1 MRKLLLF
8 LLSAAILLFPS
19 PVDAKTAKKKPTFRA
34 VDNVPSA
41 PGAAWAQ
48 DRVNQPWDKLD
59 GRTLAG
65 AQMGSGITVYVIDTG
80 VGSGD
85 CHGHGSFM
93 ASLVNSPSYGIA
105 TLATVVGVK
114 ALDCNGTGTLAQ
126 VIAAVRWVDANAE
139 YSSSI
144 VNMSL
149 GGNASPELD
158 AVVNALAVKMPV
170 VVAAGNESTD
180 ACFRSPA
187 RAKSA
192 ITVAAMTKN
201 HLRSIFSNW
210 GKCVDIW
217 APGSAIDGLDRFGNP
232 MAASGTSPAT
242 ALVSAAIAYIAD
254 RDNSTTM
261 QAALTVM
268 KESSDIIIIDGRTNG
283 VKPYVLWIRDNP
295 YRWIRTVYPSSLN

>member
-1 MRKLLLF
+1 MKKFLLL
-8 LLSAAILLFPS
+8 LLSVAMLLFPS
-19 PVDAKTAKKKPTFRA
+19 PVDAKTARKKPTFRA

-41 PGAAWAQ
+41 PGDAWAQ
-48 DRVNQPWDKLD
+48 DRVNQPWDSLD

-80 VGSGD
+80 VGADD
-85 CHGHGSFM
+85 CNGHGSFM
-93 ASLVNSPSYGIA
+93 GSLINSPSYGIA

-114 ALDCNGTGTLAQ
+114 ALGCNGIGTLAQ

-158 AVVNALAVKMPV
+158 AVVNELAKKMPV
-170 VVAAGNESTD
+170 VVAAGNEATN

-201 HLRSIFSNW
+201 HLRSMFSNW
-210 GKCVDIW
+210 GRCVDIW

-242 ALVSAAIAYIAD
+242 ALVSGAIAYIAD
-254 RDNSTTM
+254 RDNSSTM

-268 KESSDIIIIDGRTNG
+268 RESSDIIIIDGRTNG
-283 VKPYVLWIRDNP
+283 VKPYVLWIRDMP

>member
-1 MRKLLLF
+1 MKKALLL
-8 LLSAAILLFPS
+8 LVSVAILLFPS
-19 PVDAKTAKKKPTFRA
+19 PVDAKTAKKKPRFRA
-34 VDNVPSA
+34 VENVPSV
-41 PGAAWAQ
+41 PGYGWAQ

-65 AQMGSGITVYVIDTG
+65 AQMGSGITVYIIDTG
-80 VGSGD
+80 VGADD

-93 ASLVNSPSYGIA
+93 ASIVNSPTYGIA
-105 TLATVVGVK
+105 AASTIVGVK
-114 ALDCNGTGTLAQ
+114 ALDCTGSGTLEQ

-149 GGNASPELD
+149 GGAASPELD

-187 RAKSA
+187 RARSA

-201 HLRSIFSNW
+201 HLRSIFSNF

-217 APGSAIDGLDRFGNP
+217 APGSAIDGIDRFGNP
-232 MAASGTSPAT
+232 MTASGTSPAT
-242 ALVSAAIAYIAD
+242 ALVSGAIAYIAD
-254 RDNSTTM
+254 RDNSSTM
-261 QAALTVM
+261 QAALTIM

-283 VKPYVLWIRDNP
+283 VKPYVLWVRDVP

>member
-1 MRKLLLF
+1 MKKFWLF
-8 LLSAAILLFPS
+8 FVSVAILFFPS
-19 PVDAKTAKKKPTFRA
+19 PVDAAAAKKKATFRA

-41 PGAAWAQ
+41 SGGGWAQ
-48 DRVNQPWDKLD
+48 DRVNQPWDSLD
-59 GRTLAG
+59 GKTLAG
-65 AQMGSGITVYVIDTG
+65 APMGAGITVYVIDTG
-80 VGSGD
+80 VGTND

-93 ASLVNSPSYGIA
+93 ASLINSASYGISS
-105 TLATVVGVK
+105 LANVVGIK
-114 ALDCNGTGTLAQ
+114 ALGCDGTGTLAQ
-126 VIAAVRWVDANAE
+126 VITAIQWVDAHAE

-149 GGNASPELD
+149 GGNANPELD

-180 ACFRSPA
+180 ACTRSPA

-217 APGSAIDGLDRFGNP
+217 APGSAIDGLNKLGDP
-232 MAASGTSPAT
+232 MTASGTSPAT

-254 RDNSTTM
+254 RDESTTM
-261 QAALTVM
+261 QAALTIM
-268 KESSDIIIIDGRTNG
+268 KESSDIVIIDGRTNG
-283 VKPYVLWIRDNP
+283 VKPYVLWVRDAP
-295 YRWIRTVYPSSLN
+295 YRWIRTAYPSSLN

>member
-1 MRKLLLF
+1 MKKF
-8 LLSAAILLFPS
+8 LLPILSVAILFFPS
-19 PVDAKTAKKKPTFRA
+19 PVGAAAAKKKATFRA
-34 VDNVPSA
+34 VDNVPSLS
-41 PGAAWAQ
+41 GGGWAQ
-48 DRVNQPWDKLD
+48 DRVNQPWDSLD
-59 GRTLAG
+59 GKTLAG
-65 AQMGSGITVYVIDTG
+65 APMGAGITVYVIDTG
-80 VGSGD
+80 IGASD

-93 ASLVNSPSYGIA
+93 ASLINSASYGISS
-105 TLATVVGVK
+105 LANVVGIK
-114 ALDCNGTGTLAQ
+114 ALGCDGTGTLAQ
-126 VIAAVRWVDANAE
+126 VITAVQWVDAHAE

-180 ACFRSPA
+180 ACTRSPA
-187 RAKSA
+187 RARSA

-217 APGSAIDGLDRFGNP
+217 APGSAIDGLNKLGEP
-232 MAASGTSPAT
+232 MTASGTSPAT
-242 ALVSAAIAYIAD
+242 ALVSSAIAYIAD
-254 RDNSTTM
+254 RDNSSTM
-261 QAALTVM
+261 QAALTIM

-283 VKPYVLWIRDNP
+283 VKPYVLWVRDVP

>member
-1 MRKLLLF
+1 MKKLFLF

-80 VGSGD
+80 VGADD
-85 CHGHGSFM
+85 CNGHGSFM
-93 ASLVNSPSYGIA
+93 ASLVNDVSYGIA
-105 TLATVVGVK
+105 TLAAVVGVK
-114 ALDCNGTGTLAQ
+114 ALGCDGIGTLDQ
-126 VIAAVRWVDANAE
+126 VIAAVRWVDANAD

-144 VNMSL
+144 ANMSL
-149 GGNASPELD
+149 GGNASSELD
-158 AVVNALAVKMPV
+158 AAVNALAKKMPV

-180 ACFRSPA
+180 ACLRSPA

-217 APGSAIDGLDRFGNP
+217 APGSAIDGLDRFGSP
-232 MAASGTSPAT
+232 MSASGTSPAA
-242 ALVSAAIAYIAD
+242 ALVSAAIAHIAD
-254 RDNSTTM
+254 RDNSITM
-261 QAALTVM
+261 QAALTMM
-268 KESSDIIIIDGRTNG
+268 KESSDIIIIDGRTKG
-283 VKPYVLWIRDNP
+283 IKPYVLWVRDSP
-295 YRWIRTVYPSSLN
+295 YRWIRTVYPYSLN